1 MEAEAAVAAK
11 AAAGQQRKVQEA
23 EAAEQK
29 PEAEAVTVAPE
40 RVPSMGGGAVSSRST
55 TALSS
60 RMLTL
65 SAAAVLVAVAFAV
78 AFAPKES
85 LDKVKVVASTLVRS
99 AYNSLM
105 DTGQRILTILS

>member
-1 MEAEAAVAAK
+1 
-11 AAAGQQRKVQEA
+11 
-23 EAAEQK
+23 
-29 PEAEAVTVAPE
+29 
-40 RVPSMGGGAVSSRST
+40 
-55 TALSS
+55 
-60 RMLTL
+60 MLTL